1 MIVNNDPMAVP
12 EVALLDRIMRLEE
25 ELKKFKELQKN
36 QMMRKLVDFR
46 CVCDKA
52 ELKECRVED
61 DERERCSCGK
71 EMVRLVG
78 APSLGGFD
86 KLGRSK

>member
-1 MIVNNDPMAVP
+1 
-12 EVALLDRIMRLEE
+12 
-25 ELKKFKELQKN
+25 
-36 QMMRKLVDFR
+36 MRKLVDFR
-46 CVCDKA
+46 CICEK
-52 ELKECRVED
+52 KEHKESRVED
-61 DERERCSCGK
+61 GEREKCSCGK